1 VEAAAEVE
9 PQASIERPELLV
21 LQPERDC
28 SFRVKALGLPAVS
41 NDGRV
46 IAFVEEDAEAS
57 ELVRLDL
64 VDIERTDRT
73 PLADEIFEPCE
84 AYERSLHTRVH
95 ALDAELRDYRAM
107 QPLDVVVVDRERDD
121 ETDPSAILPAHRVA
135 RADRPVQ
142 AIYEDGWL
150 TLRVPGMRVLSHQAH
165 TDWRVPSCGAP
176 HLRELWGDRESRTGV
191 AIVDDACGTTT
202 QAIDVPPVVFHEL
215 AQRPSERYL
224 QLVDAA
230 CESVC

>member
-1 VEAAAEVE
+1 MIDEVA
-9 PQASIERPELLV
+9 PPTSIERPELLV

-28 SFRVKALGLPAVS
+28 SYRVKALGLPAVRD
-41 NDGRV
+41 DGRV
-46 IAFVEEDAEAS
+46 IAFVEEDGDAS

-64 VDIERTDRT
+64 VDIERSDRDTLTDET
-73 PLADEIFEPCE
+73 YEPCE
-84 AYERSLHTRVH
+84 AYERSLRNRVH
-95 ALDAELRDYRAM
+95 ELDAALDDYRAM
-107 QPLDVVVVDRERDD
+107 RPLDVVVVDRERAD
-121 ETDPSAILPAHRVA
+121 ETDPSAILPAHQVA

-165 TDWRVPSCGAP
+165 TDWRVPSCGDP
-176 HLRELWGDRESRTGV
+176 HVRELWGDRDSRVGV
-191 AIVDDACGTTT
+191 AIVDDACGTSTH
-202 QAIDVPPVVFHEL
+202 AIEVPPVVFHEL